1 MECERIRSPRNVGI
15 MLALISE
22 QKEAP
27 QFTLLQMALSGLQ
40 TANQDLDCLWNYNME
55 EVSFPE
61 RKILFA
67 TEHVLLIFLK

>member
-1 MECERIRSPRNVGI
+1 

-27 QFTLLQMALSGLQ
+27 QFMHLLTGLSELLN
-40 TANQDLDCLWNYNME
+40 AKEDLDCLWNYNME

-61 RKILFA
+61 RKKLFA

>member
-1 MECERIRSPRNVGI
+1 VGI